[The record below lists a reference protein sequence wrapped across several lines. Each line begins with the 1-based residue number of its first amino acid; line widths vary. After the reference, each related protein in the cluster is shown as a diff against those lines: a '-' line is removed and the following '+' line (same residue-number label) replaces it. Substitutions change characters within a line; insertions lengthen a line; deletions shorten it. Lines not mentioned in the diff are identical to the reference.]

1 MLLIGSLGLNFS
13 QIVSAIYTFEFKR
26 MYLKMSSVK
35 WREICLC
42 HYVLICFL
50 CWSINPIKIFADIS
64 KTALNLCKYA
74 LGLRFVVLCVCVCV
88 VQILSHIS
96 MNLECRL
103 SFDKFLDSM
112 LPISFISIV
121 IVWLHIIPHPQK
133 LLWPWYLL
141 QLQNILFI
149 K

>member
-1 MLLIGSLGLNFS
+1 MLLIGSLVLNFS

-35 WREICLC
+35 WREMCLG

-74 LGLRFVVLCVCVCV
+74 LGLRLVVLCVCVCV

-96 MNLECRL
+96 MNLDCRL
-103 SFDKFLDSM
+103 SL
-112 LPISFISIV
+112 ISFVTPCYQLALSRSWLSDYISFPIHKSYCGLNTYCNCK
-121 IVWLHIIPHPQK
+121 IFCL
-133 LLWPWYLL
+133 
-141 QLQNILFI
+141 
-149 K
+149 